1 MSVWS
6 LISSIFWVAG
16 LGLGLYVLFT
26 SVLPRVYIQGSD
38 LRSVVQEL
46 NRAKA
51 FAADSARALRACDDE
66 LQSARSRVAKL
77 STEVAEKSA
86 ALSAAKLELDETR
99 VDVDTLRLRLAAS
112 EARQQELQEVA
123 EKASVV
129 RWELASRFGNNE
141 EARAAALNDL
151 RRPPQSFPVLTPRP
165 VEKTASD
172 SVLQLQR
179 PDLSI
184 SDSEGSSSAS
194 DEFAG
199 FGLGSRSSIPREGE
213 WLHVSAPLGQASE
226 KSDQPEASSKI
237 SRQRPTPRLY
247 GQSSYPPATSE
258 AKMRRGARRR
268 RPVGHRPRTGG
279 PAVTTG
285 LPPRAW
291 AGALQSQSNPA
302 ASSAQTEV
310 TPRTGA
316 WTGKTPEL
324 VELQRAPWTAS
335 PEASEARR
343 GLAMEAL
350 LQPSDSREAAE

>member
-1 MSVWS
+1 MQVWS
-6 LISSIFWVAG
+6 LITSMFWVAA
-16 LGLGLYVLFT
+16 LGIGLYVLLT
-26 SVLPRVYIQGSD
+26 SVLPRVYSHGSD
-38 LRSVVQEL
+38 FRSVVHEL
-46 NRAKA
+46 NKAKA
-51 FAADSARALRACDDE
+51 YAADSTRALRACDDE
-66 LQSARSRVAKL
+66 LQSARGRVAKL
-77 STEVAEKSA
+77 SAEVAEKSS

-141 EARAAALNDL
+141 EARTAALNDL

-172 SVLQLQR
+172 SILQLQR

-194 DEFAG
+194 DEFSG
-199 FGLGSRSSIPREGE
+199 SGLGSRSSTPREGE

-226 KSDQPEASSKI
+226 ENDQPEASPKNA
-237 SRQRPTPRLY
+237 RQQLAPRLY

-258 AKMRRGARRR
+258 AKMRRGVRRR
-268 RPVGHRPRTGG
+268 RPVGHRPRTDG
-279 PAVTTG
+279 PALNAS
-285 LPPRAW
+285 LPPRPW
-291 AGALQSQSNPA
+291 NGALQSPSSLA
-302 ASSAQTEV
+302 GSSAQTAL
-310 TPRTGA
+310 TTRTGA
-316 WTGKTPEL
+316 LTGKTPEL